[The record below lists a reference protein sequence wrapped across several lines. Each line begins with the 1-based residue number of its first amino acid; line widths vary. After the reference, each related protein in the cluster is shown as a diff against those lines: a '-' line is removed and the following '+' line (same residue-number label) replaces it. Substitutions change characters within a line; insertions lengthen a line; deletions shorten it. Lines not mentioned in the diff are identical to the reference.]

1 VELLIFLIV
10 LALPIF
16 YGVMLYN
23 RMVALR
29 LTRQQAV
36 HDIDVQLK
44 LRYDLIPNL
53 LETVKGYAAHES
65 GLFEKVTAARSSA
78 MNAQGTA
85 ARGQAEAGLSAAL
98 MNLYAVAENYPDLK
112 ANDNFAALQR
122 DLGDIENKIAASRR
136 FLNNATQEYNT
147 YIQQFPA
154 VLIAQKMGF
163 KDEAF
168 WDVGAEEKARIDQAP
183 TVKF

>member
-1 VELLIFLIV
+1 MESWMIW
-10 LALPIF
+10 LALGLAVLFVI
-16 YGVMLYN
+16 MLYN
-23 RMVALR
+23 RIIGLVQR
-29 LTRQQAV
+29 RKNSFS
-36 HDIDVQLK
+36 DIDVQLK

-65 GLFEKVTAARSSA
+65 ALFENVTAARAGA
-78 MNAQGTA
+78 MNAQGVA
-85 ARGQAEAGLSAAL
+85 ARGQAESGLSAAL